1 MEEGGRAAKRPRL
14 GSEERSEGASTT
26 LPVAEAVKH
35 LLYVQWFGTAGQSKL
50 NKLQLRRLDDL
61 EALQALPKEL
71 LQSQYPT
78 ADQLPDYCT
87 NAAYTRFTPAVECL
101 ALPGDVVRTEA
112 RLVLSYQGW
121 EWTLLKKDSA
131 VSERQPGAGNM
142 QVMAAEFLG
151 SDPLMAALG
160 LRMALI
166 AYPIVALDKAF
177 LDEAHARLL
186 AAPDSFRGLLC

>member
-1 MEEGGRAAKRPRL
+1 MTRSPL
-14 GSEERSEGASTT
+14 SHSCTLLPERD
-26 LPVAEAVKH
+26 V
-35 LLYVQWFGTAGQSKL
+35 
-50 NKLQLRRLDDL
+50 
-61 EALQALPKEL
+61 QALPKEL

-142 QVMAAEFLG
+142 QVMVRACCCRPVSHLLAICSCGPILSHCAHPPTLPSHAHACLYVRTQAAEFLG